1 MNKQFSLAV
10 ACVLVFAG
18 AAAADEIEDRQ
29 ALMKSNG
36 DAMKI
41 LAPMAKGEAP
51 FDQAAAMEG
60 FQQFV
65 DTADRLPDLFPESS
79 QTGRDTEASPKIWE
93 DQAGFQAQI
102 DAFREDAEAALA
114 AAPADLASFQAAFG
128 AVAENCGDCH
138 ETYRVEKEN

>member
-1 MNKQFSLAV
+1 MNKHFSLAV

-29 ALMKSNG
+29 ALMKRNG

-51 FDQAAAMEG
+51 YDQAAAMEG

-79 QTGRDTEASPKIWE
+79 QTGGDTEASPKIWE
-93 DQAGFQAQI
+93 DQAGFETQI
-102 DAFREDAEAALA
+102 DAFREDSEAALA

>member
-36 DAMKI
+36 DTMKI

-51 FDQAAAMEG
+51 YDQAAAMEG

-79 QTGRDTEASPKIWE
+79 QTGGDTEASPKIWE
-93 DQAGFQAQI
+93 DQAGFETQI

-138 ETYRVEKEN
+138 EAYRVEKEN

>member
-29 ALMKSNG
+29 ALMKRNG
-36 DAMKI
+36 DTMKI
-41 LAPMAKGEAP
+41 LAPMAKGETP
-51 FDQAAAMEG
+51 YDQAAAMEG

-79 QTGRDTEASPKIWE
+79 QTGGDTEANPKIWE
-93 DQAGFQAQI
+93 DQAGFQVQI

>member
-1 MNKQFSLAV
+1 MNKHFSLAV

-29 ALMKSNG
+29 ALMKRNG
-36 DAMKI
+36 DTMKI

-51 FDQAAAMEG
+51 YDQAAAMEG

-79 QTGRDTEASPKIWE
+79 QTGGDTEASPKIWE
-93 DQAGFQAQI
+93 DQAGFETQI
-102 DAFREDAEAALA
+102 DAFREDSEAALA